1 MAAVIVTNL
10 TAFLNVGAYLSV
22 MPRAAEY
29 FEADEVSLDSLTFIG
44 MGITGPGMF
53 LALYTVTRFGLK
65 WTIRA
70 AAALIGTTQSTSAC
84 LRSDAAGG
92 CLVRIGATCP
102 GLGDTLDP
110 PTRFQVL
117 MAGHALLSAGHPF
130 VMIISSQVRLLAAS
144 SNICDPAPQVSQIW
158 FAGPERILSTSL
170 MAITSTVGIV
180 TVAVLSPL
188 LVQDIMDNIKGGSC
202 PIQYVV

>member
-53 LALYTVTRFGLK
+53 LALYTVTRLGLK

-70 AAALIGTTQSTSAC
+70 AAALIGT
-84 LRSDAAGG
+84 
-92 CLVRIGATCP
+92 I
-102 GLGDTLDP
+102 
-110 PTRFQVL
+110 
-117 MAGHALLSAGHPF
+117 
-130 VMIISSQVRLLAAS
+130 
-144 SNICDPAPQVSQIW
+144 QIY
-158 FAGPERILSTSL
+158 
-170 MAITSTVGIV
+170 
-180 TVAVLSPL
+180 
-188 LVQDIMDNIKGGSC
+188 D
-202 PIQYVV
+202 